1 MANTKITNPELFNL
15 GANNT
20 AATQLPVMTTTQRIA
35 MTGLSVGEMI
45 FNSTTDKVEYFDGTK
60 WYGITYE
67 ASLPANLKMY
77 LNAGDANSYNG
88 TGTTW
93 SDLTSNANNGA
104 LVNMTSANWNSG
116 GYFDFNNSYVQ
127 LPNILTFGSSSY
139 TISIWVN
146 FDSLGLQQEIIS
158 SYNSSGN
165 GFLID
170 HTGSDNIRYYN
181 TGGTNLSIGS
191 GNNTAIVGT
200 WQLWTVTMDRSSATN
215 VAKIY
220 LGSVVKSSAS
230 GTNLGT
236 TNGSNPQIGSYPGGN
251 LYLDGK
257 VSKARIYDTALTQ
270 SEIQA
275 LVTEGPV

>member
-15 GANNT
+15 GDST
-20 AATQLPVMTTTQRIA
+20 SATQLPVMTTTQRIA
-35 MTGLSVGEMI
+35 MTGMDGGEMI
-45 FNSTTDKVEYFDGTK
+45 FNSTSNKVEYWDGTK
-60 WYGITYE
+60 WYGITYGVPP
-67 ASLPANLKMY
+67 LPASLKMY

-127 LPNILTFGSSSY
+127 LPGVLTFGSSSY
-139 TISIWVN
+139 TISVWVN

-158 SYNSSGN
+158 SYGNINN

-181 TGGTNLSIGS
+181 TGGTNLSISS

>member
-15 GANNT
+15 GDST
-20 AATQLPVMTTTQRIA
+20 SATQLPVMTTTERVA

-220 LGSVVKSSAS
+220 LDSVVKSSAS
-230 GTNLGT
+230 GTSLGS
-236 TNGSNPQIGSYPGGN
+236 TNGDNPQIGSYPDGN